1 MGERDRASAD
11 SEAGVKQPDTRDP
24 TEPVTAEP
32 RTRPTALRLESIRAA
47 LTDPRYRSMS
57 AYAEAQD
64 LLAEVDALR
73 AENERLRNEQPWRGV
88 FRWEP

>member
-1 MGERDRASAD
+1 
-11 SEAGVKQPDTRDP
+11 
-24 TEPVTAEP
+24 
-32 RTRPTALRLESIRAA
+32 
-47 LTDPRYRSMS
+47 MS